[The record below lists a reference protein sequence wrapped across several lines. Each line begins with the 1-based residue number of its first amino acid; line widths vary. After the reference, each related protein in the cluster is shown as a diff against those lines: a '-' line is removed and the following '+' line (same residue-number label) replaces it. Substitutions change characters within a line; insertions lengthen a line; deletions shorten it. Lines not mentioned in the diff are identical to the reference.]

1 MKRGGHFRAGGFTLI
16 EVMLAMVILG
26 GVIAAIFSTWTG
38 IVKASK
44 VGQDAAAAA
53 HRERMAMRVVEE
65 ALTGAQLYVANPM
78 YYSFEVDQGGKVA
91 LSFVSSLPKAFPR
104 SGKFGDALM
113 RRVMFSVEAGAGY
126 QKRLVLRQ
134 NPILMEMDEDERL
147 HPVVLADSVKTFV
160 VEVWDPVASEWADTW
175 LLTNQLP
182 KMVRVS
188 LQLNYAANRGQITSP
203 LLTTVVGL
211 PTAGVQP
218 AWQTPTVGADPG
230 GGAGRGPGPG
240 VVPPQG
246 GIVPPQG
253 GGSRG
258 GVNIPPQGGGGRTGG
273 GSRGG
278 SGGGRIR

>member
-104 SGKFGDALM
+104 SGKFGEALM

-188 LQLNYAANRGQITSP
+188 LQLNYAANRGVITSP

-218 AWQTPTVGADPG
+218 AWQTPTVGAG
-230 GGAGRGPGPG
+230 SGPGPG
-240 VVPPQG
+240 VVPPLG